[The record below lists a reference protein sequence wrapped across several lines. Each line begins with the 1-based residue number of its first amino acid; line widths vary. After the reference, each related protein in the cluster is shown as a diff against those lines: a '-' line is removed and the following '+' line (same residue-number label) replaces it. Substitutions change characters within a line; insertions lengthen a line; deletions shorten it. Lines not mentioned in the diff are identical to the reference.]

1 MMDGETVAITRYDS
15 PLEAHLAR
23 AKLAAAG
30 IEASLANEM
39 GAHLS
44 PGAPGATS
52 IQLAVAR
59 EDAWRAVEILGRGL
73 DEPEPEW
80 SNVAQDPERCPTC
93 ESSFIEI
100 RPPSVL
106 GQILRAILRSF
117 VPIPASTLE
126 TKSRACGVCGH
137 RWKARPPETSQA
149 PS

>member
-1 MMDGETVAITRYDS
+1 MDEETVAIARYDS
-15 PLEAHLAR
+15 PLEANLAR

-39 GAHLS
+39 GAQLS
-44 PGAPGATS
+44 PGAPGANQ

-59 EDAWRAVEILGRGL
+59 EDAWRAVEILGRRA
-73 DEPEPEW
+73 DEPAPEW
-80 SNVAQDPERCPTC
+80 SQVAQDLERCPAC

-100 RPPSVL
+100 RPPSVF
-106 GQILRAILRSF
+106 GQIFRAILTSF

-126 TKSRACGVCGH
+126 TKSRACGVCGN
-137 RWKARPPETSQA
+137 RWKAHPPETSQA

>member
-1 MMDGETVAITRYDS
+1 MMDEETVAIARYDS
-15 PLEAHLAR
+15 PLEANLAR

-30 IEASLANEM
+30 IETSLTNEM

-44 PGAPGATS
+44 PGAPGAIP

-59 EDAWRAVEILGRGL
+59 EDAWRAVEILGRRV
-73 DEPEPEW
+73 DEPAPEW
-80 SNVAQDPERCPTC
+80 SSVPKDPERCPTC

-106 GQILRAILRSF
+106 GQIFRAILTSF

-137 RWKARPPETSQA
+137 RWKARPPEMGEA